1 MALKLK
7 GSTSGFTAIDAPA
20 VAGDNTLVLPANNG
34 SASQYLQTNGSGVLS
49 WATVTVPDPN
59 NQRTVLS
66 ETDISGA
73 STFLMTGIDTDASVI
88 QVFFH
93 SFYNSTGTAFH
104 FRLGTGGAADGSN
117 NYYSYDALV
126 GTSTGGGF
134 DQSIIDFSGAGS
146 NSSQTYHGLLTVSRF
161 GTSNRYHF
169 NALTSHTN
177 SPTYFWHT
185 QGIWNGSGPL
195 NCIQW
200 IVAGGT
206 GTIGTTSRAQVV
218 YYK

>member
-1 MALKLK
+1 MALRLNGQTTGYTELNAPDNGDSVILTMPGND
-7 GSTSGFTAIDAPA
+7 GSSG
-20 VAGDNTLVLPANNG
+20 
-34 SASQYLQTNGSGVLS
+34 QYLQTDGSGTLS
-49 WATVTVPDPN
+49 WQTVTVPDPN

-93 SFYNSTGTAFH
+93 SFYNSTSTAFH
-104 FRLGTGGAADGSN
+104 FRLGTGGTADGGN
-117 NYYSYDALV
+117 NYYSHDASV

-146 NSSQTYHGLLTVSRF
+146 TSSQTYHGLLTVSRF

-206 GTIGTTSRAQVV
+206 GTIGASSRAQVV